1 VNFVV
6 DIVNL
11 SDFTAGVERFA
22 ADVLAA
28 TRPAVAET
36 VDEAAAHARQVGAFK
51 DVTGALR
58 RSIVGRVVRRDA
70 SGTSGVVEATAAHAV
85 FVEDDTRAHDIRPR
99 RASALR
105 WTEGGEVRFARV
117 VRHPGTRG
125 KPFMGPA
132 AIKAEAA
139 LYAKMHERTAA
150 AVARASR

>member
-1 VNFVV
+1 MSFAV

-11 SDFTAGVERFA
+11 ADFTAGVERFA

-28 TRPAVAET
+28 TRTAVAET
-36 VDEAAAHARQVGAFK
+36 VDEAAAHGRAVGAFQ
-51 DVTGALR
+51 DRTGALR
-58 RSIVGRVVRRDA
+58 RSIVGRVVRRDQQ
-70 SGTSGVVEATAAHAV
+70 GTSGVVEATAPHAV
-85 FVEDDTRAHDIRPR
+85 FVEDDTRPHEIRPR
-99 RASALR
+99 NARMLR
-105 WTEGGEVRFARV
+105 WEQGGEVRFARV
-117 VRHPGTRG
+117 VQHPGTRG

>member
-1 VNFVV
+1 MSFTV

-11 SDFTAGVERFA
+11 AEFTAATERFA
-22 ADVLAA
+22 ADVIVA
-28 TRPAVAET
+28 TRTAVAET
-36 VDEAAAHARQVGAFK
+36 VDEAAAHGRAVGAFK
-51 DVTGALR
+51 DQTGALR

-70 SGTSGVVEATAAHAV
+70 SGTSGIVEATAPHAK
-85 FVEDDTRAHDIRPR
+85 FVEDDTRAHEIRPR
-99 RASALR
+99 RAAALR
-105 WTEGGEVRFARV
+105 WEQGGEVRFARV